1 LQACLQSQH
10 HIDKV
15 SIFSYFLR
23 MSSQAF
29 FLYSTVHKKQ
39 MSSQALFYT
48 VHKKQMS
55 SQAFFY
61 T

>member
-1 LQACLQSQH
+1 
-10 HIDKV
+10 
-15 SIFSYFLR
+15 
-23 MSSQAF
+23 
-29 FLYSTVHKKQ
+29 

-61 T
+61 TAHKKQMLITRELQ